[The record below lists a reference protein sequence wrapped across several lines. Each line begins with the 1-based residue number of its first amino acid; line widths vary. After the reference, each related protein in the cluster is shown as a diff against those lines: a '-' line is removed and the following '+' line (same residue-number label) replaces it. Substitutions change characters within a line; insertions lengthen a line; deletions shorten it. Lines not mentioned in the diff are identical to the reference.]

1 MLDPRKDPGK
11 RKAAAVG
18 TVDSVPPLKRGVYGP
33 VRPPEEAEVERP
45 RPETTAEGYRK
56 VLGCRTREE

>member
-1 MLDPRKDPGK
+1 MLDPKKDPGK

-18 TVDSVPPLKRGVYGP
+18 TVAPAPPLKRGVYDP
-33 VRPPEEAEVERP
+33 VRLPEEAEVEP